1 MNCLLSNGETGII
14 ISGYKGFATI
24 LPTNLVMKKKT
35 DRQAEK
41 VLVNRILIG
50 DEAALN
56 SFYKKYYPSLYT
68 FISKKIN
75 SREDIEEIL
84 HDSFLATIEAL
95 RDFSFKCSLFTF
107 ICSIANHK
115 VIDFYRRKK
124 IKKIVFSKFESIEPL
139 LSSIFGP
146 EEILDEEI
154 LKENIKTTFKKLA
167 PSYEKILKLKY
178 VHGFSVSEIAGKLNI
193 TFKSAESQ
201 LFRARK
207 AFVSVYSYGS

>member
-1 MNCLLSNGETGII
+1 M
-14 ISGYKGFATI
+14 
-24 LPTNLVMKKKT
+24 PTNLVMKKKT

-50 DEAALN
+50 DETALN

-68 FISKKIN
+68 FIGKKIN

-146 EEILDEEI
+146 EEIFDEEI

-167 PSYEKILKLKY
+167 PPYEKILKLKY
-178 VHGFSVSEIAGKLNI
+178 IHGFSVSEIAGKLNI

>member
-1 MNCLLSNGETGII
+1 MNCLLSNRETGII

-24 LPTNLVMKKKT
+24 LPTYLVMKKKT

-41 VLVNRILIG
+41 ALVNRILAG

-56 SFYKKYYPSLYT
+56 AFYKKYYPSLYT

-75 SREDIEEIL
+75 SPEDIEEIL

-146 EEILDEEI
+146 EVILDEEI
-154 LKENIKTTFKKLA
+154 LKENIKT
-167 PSYEKILKLKY
+167 
-178 VHGFSVSEIAGKLNI
+178 

>member
-41 VLVNRILIG
+41 VLVNSILTG

-146 EEILDEEI
+146 EEILYEEI
-154 LKENIKTTFKKLA
+154 LKENIKATFKKLA
-167 PSYEKILKLKY
+167 PPYEKILKLKY
-178 VHGFSVSEIAGKLNI
+178 IHGFSVSEKPGKLNI